1 MSPLTPRTTNLA
13 GQVEE
18 IVREKIISGEI
29 PLGSRISELKIADQI
44 GISKSPV
51 RQALFR
57 LQEEHL
63 VTILPQKG
71 TFVFTPD
78 EKQLRNVCLLR
89 SILEPAA
96 LKVAFENNRDLLL
109 AELKKQ
115 YFLMKESV
123 EREDYVEYAQHDMQ
137 FHDVFFELSDNPF
150 FTESYKLIR
159 SLLSVLRIQLK
170 SSSEHLSKSFA
181 EHSRIIEELEKPD
194 MESALF
200 ILDRHIGLNENS
212 YWSNIT
218 TIVENMAKEKKT
230 R

>member
-1 MSPLTPRTTNLA
+1 MITLKHRTTNLA

-44 GISKSPV
+44 GVSKSPV

-63 VTILPQKG
+63 VSILPQKG

-96 LKVAFENNRDLLL
+96 LKAAFENNRDLLL
-109 AELKKQ
+109 AELKKH
-115 YFLMKESV
+115 YSLMKGSEKGH
-123 EREDYVEYAQHDMQ
+123 DYVEYAHHDMQ
-137 FHDVFFELSDNPF
+137 FHDVFFEFSDNPF

-170 SSSEHLSKSFA
+170 SSSEHLSKSFT
-181 EHSRIIEELEKPD
+181 EHAKIIEALENSD
-194 MESALF
+194 MESALLV
-200 ILDRHIGLNENS
+200 LDRHIGLNENS
-212 YWSNIT
+212 YWSNISK
-218 TIVENMAKEKKT
+218 IVEDMAGENKIK
-230 R
+230 